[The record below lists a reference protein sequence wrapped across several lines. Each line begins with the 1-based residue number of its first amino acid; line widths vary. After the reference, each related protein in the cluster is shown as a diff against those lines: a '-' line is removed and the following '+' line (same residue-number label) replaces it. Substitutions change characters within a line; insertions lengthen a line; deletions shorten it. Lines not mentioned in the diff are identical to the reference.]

1 MQKNFTRGEKKIIE
15 GFKERIFLL
24 KSDDKFKEQARHDEK
39 EIKNIRNENGLIDYN
54 EFMKLIKL
62 KERKS
67 SNELVRKYF
76 LVQNLG
82 DLLKN
87 LKKFTNN
94 PKEIEQLVNIT
105 KSGLSDFKNE
115 IKIIR
120 RNEKKKLKNHTK

>member
-94 PKEIEQLVNIT
+94 PKEIEQLVNII

>member
-15 GFKERIFLL
+15 SFRERIFLL

-39 EIKNIRNENGLIDYN
+39 EIKNIRNKNGLIDYN

-82 DLLKN
+82 DLLEN
-87 LKKFTNN
+87 LKKLKDN
-94 PKEIEQLVNIT
+94 PEEKLLVNLI
-105 KSGLSDFKNE
+105 KSRLSDFKNK
-115 IKIIR
+115 IKKNER
-120 RNEKKKLKNHTK
+120 RRKKN

>member
-1 MQKNFTRGEKKIIE
+1 MQKNYTRGEKKIIE

-94 PKEIEQLVNIT
+94 PKEIEQLVNII

-120 RNEKKKLKNHTK
+120 RNEKKN